1 MVITADDFAPAQTGA
16 FSLATDHRVWTF
28 GFVSLKTVLS
38 VKHDITVWTIKG
50 GFDPGSK
57 IRTCFVGSST
67 GIAILPFVVMVFGV
81 LCIET
86 SIAKRTII
94 RLIHKG
100 RNTSE
105 SIKMSLMFTRPM
117 K

>member
-1 MVITADDFAPAQTGA
+1 M
-16 FSLATDHRVWTF
+16 
-28 GFVSLKTVLS
+28 SLKTVLS

-57 IRTCFVGSST
+57 IRACFVGSST

-86 SIAKRTII
+86 SIAKTTII
-94 RLIHKG
+94 RSIHKG